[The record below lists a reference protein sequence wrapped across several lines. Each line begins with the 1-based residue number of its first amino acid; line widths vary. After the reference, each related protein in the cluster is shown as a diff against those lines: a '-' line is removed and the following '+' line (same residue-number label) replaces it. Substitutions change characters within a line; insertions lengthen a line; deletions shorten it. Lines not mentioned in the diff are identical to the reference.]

1 MKYDSIAILVKIA
14 SLEFDKVSNQILSP
28 YELSNSQFK
37 ILKYILWQE
46 AGAVRQI
53 DIENYFAMTNPTV
66 TGLVQNMEKKGLVER
81 VPNPE
86 DKRSKLIRV
95 TDKVRAIEPE
105 LMSLGSKLE
114 ESFTKNLNEE
124 EKQQMKILLRKMI
137 GE

>member
-46 AGAVRQI
+46 DGAVRQI

-66 TGLVQNMEKKGLVER
+66 TGLVQNMEKKRISAASSSG
-81 VPNPE
+81 
-86 DKRSKLIRV
+86 
-95 TDKVRAIEPE
+95 
-105 LMSLGSKLE
+105 
-114 ESFTKNLNEE
+114 
-124 EKQQMKILLRKMI
+124 
-137 GE
+137 

>member
-28 YELSNSQFK
+28 YELSNRQFK